1 MHISHQQFHKT
12 QRCKKLIDSLREE
25 GMPPSTISRVI
36 NATNGRDGEL
46 VTSQQCID
54 HIRTQKVNNIGHEC
68 ISIIR
73 HFQSMTVND
82 PEFYFAIEVDSSGQM
97 RSVFWADG
105 RSRASYLQFS
115 DVIVFDVTYRT
126 NKFGL
131 PFAPFTGVNHHR
143 QSTLL
148 GCALL
153 VDEQEDIFVWLF
165 EEWLKCMH
173 DIEPCAIITDQDRA
187 MCNAIH
193 SLFPTTRH
201 RYCYWHMQKHII
213 DHLPTLVSRYG
224 EQFQRYW
231 GLWCNSSSIEQ
242 CEGYWV
248 EMKEKFDIN
257 EEREGWL
264 QTVYKCREHW
274 VPCYMQDT
282 FFAGMRSS
290 QRSESINTFFDGYVN
305 SQTQLH
311 EFVTQ
316 YEKTVTHR
324 RLSEAHEDYK
334 SLNTKPV
341 MLLGHP
347 IEIQAGEMYTRNMFD
362 VFHTEF
368 KGFGTEFCEELRKD
382 EDIVEYKVC
391 KFTDRGKWELVTYEQ
406 SSQIQFCCTC
416 ALFETN
422 GVVCRHILSL
432 MMARQM
438 DSLPDHYIL
447 HRWTIHARHRNIG
460 VGNIVFGRNITS
472 YEEKINLLKS
482 WALRAKFNNV
492 LELAFDSEE
501 KLQQLDDV
509 LTNFIE
515 SLEEEVGET
524 QDQIMD
530 IPQPSAPIS
539 HTIENIPQIAV
550 RDPDRLVRTKGRPRN
565 ATRIQSG
572 LEQAQ
577 EKKERKKHICSR
589 CGELGHYRTSCK
601 VNLQR

>member
-1 MHISHQQFHKT
+1 MESENSTTVEFGM
-12 QRCKKLIDSLREE
+12 RE
-25 GMPPSTISRVI
+25 SSVI
-36 NATNGRDGEL
+36 GSEIAAN
-46 VTSQQCID
+46 
-54 HIRTQKVNNIGHEC
+54 
-68 ISIIR
+68 
-73 HFQSMTVND
+73 TVNH
-82 PEFYFAIEVDSSGQM
+82 PKPLLGMKFNSYEEAYNYYNSYALLMGFGIRKSTVNYSRKTREVVD
-97 RSVFWADG
+97 RK
-105 RSRASYLQFS
+105 
-115 DVIVFDVTYRT
+115 T
-126 NKFGL
+126 NKFSL

-148 GCALL
+148 G
-153 VDEQEDIFVWLF
+153 
-165 EEWLKCMH
+165 
-173 DIEPCAIITDQDRA
+173 AILTDQDRA

-193 SLFPTTRH
+193 SVFLTTRH
-201 RYCYWHMQKHII
+201 RYCYWHMQKHIM
-213 DHLPTLVSRYG
+213 DHLPTLGSRYG

-231 GLWCNSSSIEQ
+231 GLWYNSSSIEQ

-257 EEREGWL
+257 EEGEGWL

-274 VPCYMQDT
+274 VPCYLKDT

-290 QRSESINTFFDGYVN
+290 QRSESINAFFDGYVN

-316 YEKTVTHR
+316 YEKATQLHEFVTQYEKAVTHR
-324 RLSEAHEDYK
+324 RLSEAHEDFK

-382 EDIVEYKVC
+382 GDIVEYKIC
-391 KFTDRGKWELVTYEQ
+391 KFTDREKWEVVTYEQ
-406 SSQIQFCCTC
+406 SSHIQFCCTC

-432 MMARQM
+432 MIAMQM

-460 VGNIVFGRNITS
+460 VGNIIFGRNITRC
-472 YEEKINLLKS
+472 EEKINLLKS

-492 LELAFDSEE
+492 LELAFASEE
-501 KLQQLDDV
+501 KMQKLDDV

-515 SLEEEVGET
+515 SLEEEIGET
-524 QDQIMD
+524 QYQMMD
-530 IPQPSAPIS
+530 IPQISAPIS
-539 HTIENIPQIAV
+539 HTMEHIPHITV
-550 RDPDRLVRTKGRPRN
+550 RDPDRPARTKGRPHN

-577 EKKERKKHICSR
+577 EKKERKKRICSK
-589 CGELGHYRTSCK
+589 CGELGHYRTSSLLWLIFSYFGCSSILFYAAIFSILVFQQGFRSIWK
-601 VNLQR
+601 LFCEKQKQ